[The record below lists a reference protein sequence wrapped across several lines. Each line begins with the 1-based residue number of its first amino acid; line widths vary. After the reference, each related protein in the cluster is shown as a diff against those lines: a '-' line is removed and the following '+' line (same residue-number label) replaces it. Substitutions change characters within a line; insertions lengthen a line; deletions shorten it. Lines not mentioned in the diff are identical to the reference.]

1 MWLLTKKCRGTY
13 SIGRASLVQTP
24 VSLSTSIGNCGAILA
39 METQLQKF
47 WLAAPAPVAGVGRR
61 LLAAYSPQTS
71 LSTLTQFSPMILRT
85 TRSEWPRLSR
95 VSVRLG
101 NSPTV
106 RMPSGLM
113 ILPKLVR
120 RRA

>member
-1 MWLLTKKCRGTY
+1 MSSRTQSVLVVEDEA
-13 SIGRASLVQTP
+13 SIASFV
-24 VSLSTSIGNCGAILA
+24 
-39 METQLQKF
+39 
-47 WLAAPAPVAGVGRR
+47 
-61 LLAAYSPQTS
+61 AAYLKNAGYTV
-71 LSTLTQFSPMILRT
+71 RT
-85 TRSEWPRLSR
+85 TASGTAVGVSIAVTISLRRSRCLSR
-95 VSVRLG
+95 VSVRFG

>member
-1 MWLLTKKCRGTY
+1 MGAMQCP
-13 SIGRASLVQTP
+13 SLEGEA
-24 VSLSTSIGNCGAILA
+24 TSR
-39 METQLQKF
+39 E
-47 WLAAPAPVAGVGRR
+47 WAGS
-61 LLAAYSPQTS
+61 YSPQTS
-71 LSTLTQFSPMILRT
+71 RRTLTQFSPITLRT
-85 TRSEWPRLSR
+85 TRSGMPRSSR

-106 RMPSGLM
+106 RMPSGLT